1 MDGNRQVNKVV
12 HFLLTLLIMFAA
24 SISSAQALLKGGTRQ
39 ELNSVT
45 GAVNGTAPLADGAII
60 PLYQGSTL
68 LDPTKTH
75 DIEFSAMPRDFSAD
89 AASTSMQAVN
99 STDTE
104 GDLFSDP
111 PTIAQENRQPP
122 AMGLVWADA
131 ATPDTPL
138 SPQPVPNLTFCA
150 QNLAGRQLVAWRRWK
165 MKPTFPRCGSLRI
178 PGCRIMRPFRC

>member
-24 SISSAQALLKGGTRQ
+24 SIAPAQALLKGGTWQ

-111 PTIAQENRQPP
+111 PTIAWENRQPP

-150 QNLAGRQLVAWRRWK
+150 
-165 MKPTFPRCGSLRI
+165 
-178 PGCRIMRPFRC
+178 

>member
-1 MDGNRQVNKVV
+1 
-12 HFLLTLLIMFAA
+12 MFAA
-24 SISSAQALLKGGTRQ
+24 SIAPAQALLKGGTWQ

-111 PTIAQENRQPP
+111 PTIAWENRQPP

-138 SPQPVPNLTFCA
+138 SPQPVPNLTFA
-150 QNLAGRQLVAWRRWK
+150 PKTSPGDSWWPGRRWK
-165 MKPTFPRCGSLRI
+165 MKPTFPRYGSLRI